1 MNTDNSINKDFQVMG
16 QPLFPSYSKS
26 IYNSGNTSIG
36 TVSIMPDFEK
46 QYDTKITYGFNVAGM
61 KIKCEEKFVNRTKEA
76 SLIFTGKGKILDTE
90 LSFYKEVPINTDI
103 YEKYE
108 WKVKNG
114 ILYVTLL
121 EKINEKPPIFK
132 HNLTEKDTNG
142 SKN

>member
-1 MNTDNSINKDFQVMG
+1 MIEVNLNKGAVEQFMG
-16 QPLFPSYSKS
+16 KPLLEVNY
-26 IYNSGNTSIG
+26 GET
-36 TVSIMPDFEK
+36 TVSMFDSTLACDFKK
-46 QYDTKITYGFNVAGM
+46 QYDTKITYAFKVAGM
-61 KIKCEEKFVNRTKEA
+61 KIKCEEKFVNKTKEA
-76 SLIFTGKGKILDTE
+76 SLIFTGKGKILDVE

-132 HNLTEKDTNG
+132 HNLTEKDVNG
-142 SKN
+142 IKN